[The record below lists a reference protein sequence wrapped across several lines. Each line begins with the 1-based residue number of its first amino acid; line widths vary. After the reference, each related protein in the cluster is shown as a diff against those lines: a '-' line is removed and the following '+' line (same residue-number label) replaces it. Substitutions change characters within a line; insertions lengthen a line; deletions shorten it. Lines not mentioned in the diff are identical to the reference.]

1 VRRCQTPDTHI
12 ARCGWFGGLIRWFHF
27 PTQVHRPAPYYTPLS
42 SVDLRR
48 PSLSLESLGC
58 VLRGNSH
65 LKFST
70 PFTSAASTTTTTTTH
85 PPPLPHD
92 DLKAQRPSRS
102 LSRSTSTSTA
112 RRILSNR
119 PSGSRPCA
127 EPWIDCSPFPRR
139 SPPPPFRPHTTIH
152 PSVCPSISL
161 SVCLSVC
168 TSSLLAQTSPH
179 LTSPPRPLALGTL
192 PPPSIRPGPGHKSRI
207 PRCMRLA
214 RATTSSH
221 PSAPSANP
229 RRPCEVCRPAP
240 DHDMLYQPYFTST
253 LRPDGI
259 AATRRPSW
267 ILYTSPNSPQSD
279 ISRN

>member
-1 VRRCQTPDTHI
+1 MKLLPSARPHSASPFRQKAGGSTGVRRCQTPDTHI

-27 PTQVHRPAPYYTPLS
+27 PTQVHTPAPYYTPLS

-70 PFTSAASTTTTTTTH
+70 PFTSAASTTTTTP

-152 PSVCPSISL
+152 PSVC
-161 SVCLSVC
+161 LSVC

-179 LTSPPRPLALGTL
+179 LTSPPLLDLSPWARCHRPQFALVLAINLE
-192 PPPSIRPGPGHKSRI
+192 
-207 PRCMRLA
+207 
-214 RATTSSH
+214 SH
-221 PSAPSANP
+221 DA
-229 RRPCEVCRPAP
+229 
-240 DHDMLYQPYFTST
+240 
-253 LRPDGI
+253 
-259 AATRRPSW
+259 
-267 ILYTSPNSPQSD
+267 
-279 ISRN
+279 